1 MIKEITTNLIIE
13 KQDQLKIIKEKIN
26 SLNSQ
31 DPVILK
37 YIENLTFAE
46 SYLNKIN
53 TDLNEDIIP
62 ETFYDKVNNTIATL
76 NTTDIINF
84 LNIENQTIDIEPLKY
99 YCTSKPLDAVD
110 ALITYKFYK
119 DLDFFTENIVV
130 VGANGSGKSTLANSL
145 KSIINE
151 RDGIVISAQKLLII
165 PTFDNI
171 PNFNS
176 STKEYNQYQNNY
188 IDSKTTYNASRTDD
202 IPYDETRKYS
212 SEYKYVLKALI
223 AERAH
228 KRNVF
233 CDNFQNDVNVNKNDL
248 HSKLDKAIEIWN
260 SLIEHREMFFS
271 ENNEILIKDTVGNS
285 QYPAY
290 KMSDGEKIILFLIG
304 RVLLSNT
311 NSMIIIDEPEMY
323 LHKVIVNKLWDM
335 LENLRQECIFVYLTH
350 DLDFASSRKAK
361 KYWIRDFKYP
371 IRWDIEGIPENDIP
385 ENLLMKLLGSR
396 KKILFCEG
404 KKDSL
409 DIQIFEIL
417 FPNYTIIPL
426 SSCTDVIN
434 YVRSFNKIP
443 NKNIEAIGFIDRD
456 FRVQEQIDKFETE
469 NIFSYSVAEI
479 ENLFLIKDFV
489 QKYAEYKKETI
500 DLQELENKVI
510 TLLDR
515 NKITQASNFL
525 SSNINYK
532 FSESHVKKGNSFH
545 EAESHLNT
553 FINEL
558 NINDIYNERITLL
571 DQIINE
577 KDYSKTILL
586 YNNKGLMSVIEELLS
601 LRSNTYRFKALEFLN
616 IDEDA
621 KTILKRA
628 LPNV

>member
-1 MIKEITTNLIIE
+1 MTKEITTNLIIE

-31 DPVILK
+31 DPVILE
-37 YIENLTFAE
+37 YLENLTSAE
-46 SYLNKIN
+46 NYLNKIN

-62 ETFYDKVNNTIATL
+62 DTFYDKVNNTIVTL
-76 NTTDIINF
+76 NTNDIIILLNSESQTI
-84 LNIENQTIDIEPLKY
+84 NIENLKY
-99 YCTSKPLDAVD
+99 YCTSNPLDSVD

-130 VGANGSGKSTLANSL
+130 VGANGSGKSTLADSL

-151 RDGIVISAQKLLII
+151 RDGIVISAQKLLIV

-171 PNFNS
+171 PNFNN
-176 STKEYNQYQNNY
+176 STQEYNQYQNSY
-188 IDSKTTYNASRTDD
+188 IDSKVTYNASRTDD
-202 IPYDETRKYS
+202 IPYNETKKYS
-212 SEYKYVLKALI
+212 SEYKYVLKALM
-223 AERAH
+223 AERGY

-233 CDNFQNDVNVNKNDL
+233 CDNFQNGVNVNKNDL
-248 HSKLDKAIEIWN
+248 YSKLDTAIEIWN

-271 ENNEILIKDTVGNS
+271 ENNDIVIKDIVDNS

-304 RVLLSNT
+304 RVLLANT

-323 LHKVIVNKLWDM
+323 LHKVIVNKLWDT
-335 LENLRQECIFVYLTH
+335 LENLRQDCIFVYLTH

-361 KYWIRDFKYP
+361 KYWIKDFKYP
-371 IRWDIEGIPENDIP
+371 TEWDIEIIPENDIP

-404 KKDSL
+404 KNNSL
-409 DIQIFEIL
+409 DIKIFEIL
-417 FPNYTIIPL
+417 FSNYTITPL

-500 DLQELENKVI
+500 DLQELEDKVI
-510 TLLDR
+510 TLLER

-532 FSESHVKKGNSFH
+532 FSESHVKKGNSFD
-545 EAESHLNT
+545 EAKSHLNT

-558 NINDIYNERITLL
+558 NINEIYSERIVLL
-571 DQIINE
+571 DKIITE
-577 KDYSKTILL
+577 KNYSEAILL
-586 YNNKGLMSVIEELLS
+586 YNNKGLLGVIEELLS
-601 LRSNTYRFKALEFLN
+601 LRTNTYRFKALEFLN
-616 IDEDA
+616 LDEDA
-621 KTILKRA
+621 KTILKNA
-628 LPNV
+628 LPNI